1 MENKCN
7 NSENRKQKKK
17 MLLLTHTR
25 PIVFYVI
32 QWSSPSAYVS
42 LLRTSTSTQWLV
54 HSSHNTMIQTS
65 ALRKLT
71 IS

>member
-7 NSENRKQKKK
+7 NSENREQKKHARTNRHSADRV
-17 MLLLTHTR
+17 LHNTVIE
-25 PIVFYVI
+25 PIGLRKFYLVHL
-32 QWSSPSAYVS
+32 PVHNG
-42 LLRTSTSTQWLV
+42 RV
-54 HSSHNTMIQTS
+54 HSSHNTMTQTS